1 MGEAKRRKAKGEP
14 TVASRRR
21 KRQQF
26 LIWGGGSL
34 LVIGVIA
41 LAIYL
46 ATPGS
51 GPVGSLPQ
59 AADGAAPFP
68 SQFDQY
74 GVHLGDPD
82 APVVVR
88 EFADYQC
95 PACANFARLHPQLKA
110 DYIDTGKVRLVFF
123 DMPLS
128 QHQNSMA
135 AAQAARCA
143 GAQNN
148 YWGMHET
155 LFSQQSDWSLESD
168 PIESFIGY
176 AEELE
181 LNASRYSSCLRREQ
195 LRDDVEASLQVA
207 RQLQVASTPTVF
219 VDNIHVPRPVWDAL
233 SGVIERE
240 LASREGR

>member
-14 TVASRRR
+14 TVASRQR
-21 KRQQF
+21 KRQQL

-34 LVIGVIA
+34 LVVGIIA

-46 ATPGS
+46 STPGT

-59 AADGAAPFP
+59 AAEGAPPFP
-68 SQFDQY
+68 AQFDQY
-74 GVHLGDPD
+74 GVHLGDAD

-95 PACANFARLHPQLKA
+95 PACANFSRLHPQLKA
-110 DYIDTGKVRLVFF
+110 DYIDSGKVRLVFF

-128 QHQNSMA
+128 QHRNSLA

-148 YWGMHET
+148 YWDMHAL
-155 LFSQQSDWSLESD
+155 LFANQSAWSTQSDPLET
-168 PIESFIGY
+168 FVGY
-176 AEELE
+176 AGELE
-181 LNASRYSSCLRREQ
+181 LNTARFGSCLRREQ
-195 LRDDVEASLQVA
+195 QRGAVEASLQVA

-219 VDNIHVPRPVWDAL
+219 VDNIHLPRPVWDAL

-240 LASREGR
+240 LADSQ